1 MKNLV
6 WSVGVS
12 VFVLSSTTILWAAQ
26 DTACLDQAQTQQE
39 IDRCLDQTYT
49 PLVEQIDSEFERL
62 VEKFKADQDIS
73 EALRLTKRAWQNY
86 HTSECVLEGLVADY
100 PTEQKKPEAPNSKR
114 GKSLHGSKA
123 SSRCAIRTAQE
134 LYAVLVKL

>member
-1 MKNLV
+1 MKILV
-6 WSVGVS
+6 WSVAVS
-12 VFVLSSTTILWAAQ
+12 VFVLSGTSILWAAQ

-49 PLVEQIDSEFERL
+49 PLVEQIDGEFERL

-100 PTEQKKPEAPNSKR
+100 PTEQKNRKSRKRQTLKEA
-114 GKSLHGSKA
+114 SLF
-123 SSRCAIRTAQE
+123 TAQRPPRGARFE
-134 LYAVLVKL
+134 RLKNCTRSW